1 MQGPPEQPGVN
12 PRSLFKLFKT
22 TNERAK
28 RGWTFETEV
37 AMLEIYNEK
46 VRDLIGENQ
55 TALEIRG
62 NDTIKGLVW
71 TRVKSV
77 EEVMT
82 LMARGEKHRAVGV
95 HNMND
100 RSSRSHLV
108 LQVRVS
114 GKNKATNAWHRGKLH
129 LIDLAGSERVG
140 KTDAKGERLREA
152 QNINK
157 SLSALG
163 NVISALALKRKHVPF
178 RDSKLTFLLRDSLGG
193 DSKVLMFVN
202 CSPVLWNSG
211 ETVCSL
217 NFAKRCRS
225 VQLGAATKNS
235 SNPEIVKL
243 RREVAELKDRLDG
256 SVGSSS
262 RLHSGSGGRSPS
274 RLGATGGRAMRS
286 PARKKR

>member
-1 MQGPPEQPGVN
+1 MDEGSFRGGGTSTTIRLDENSFASKIIPTLLYRASHSN
-12 PRSLFKLFKT
+12 LFLT
-22 TNERAK
+22 HTH
-28 RGWTFETEV
+28 T
-37 AMLEIYNEK
+37 
-46 VRDLIGENQ
+46 Q
-55 TALEIRG
+55 
-62 NDTIKGLVW
+62 
-71 TRVKSV
+71 
-77 EEVMT
+77 VMT
-82 LMARGEKHRAVGV
+82 LMARGEKNRAVGV

-114 GKNKATNAWHRGKLH
+114 AKNKATEAWHRGKLH

-140 KTDAKGERLREA
+140 KTDAKGDRLREA

-163 NVISALALKRKHVPF
+163 NVISALSLKRKHVPF

-202 CSPVLWNSG
+202 CSPVLWNAG

-235 SNPEIVKL
+235 SNPEVVKL
-243 RREVAELKDRLDG
+243 RRQVAELREQLDIG
-256 SVGSSS
+256 GSS
-262 RLHSGSGGRSPS
+262 RLHNSTGRSPS
-274 RLGATGGRAMRS
+274 RTKGASSRSIRS
-286 PARKKR
+286 PSRRV

>member
-1 MQGPPEQPGVN
+1 
-12 PRSLFKLFKT
+12 
-22 TNERAK
+22 
-28 RGWTFETEV
+28 
-37 AMLEIYNEK
+37 
-46 VRDLIGENQ
+46 
-55 TALEIRG
+55 
-62 NDTIKGLVW
+62 
-71 TRVKSV
+71 
-77 EEVMT
+77 MT
-82 LMARGEKHRAVGV
+82 LMARGEKNRAVGV

-114 GKNKATNAWHRGKLH
+114 AKNKATEAWHRGKLH

-140 KTDAKGERLREA
+140 KTDAKGDRLREA

-163 NVISALALKRKHVPF
+163 NVISALSLKRKHVPF

-202 CSPVLWNSG
+202 CSPVLWNAG

-235 SNPEIVKL
+235 SNPEVVKL
-243 RREVAELKDRLDG
+243 RRQVAELREQLDIG
-256 SVGSSS
+256 GSS
-262 RLHSGSGGRSPS
+262 RLHNSTGRSPS
-274 RLGATGGRAMRS
+274 RTKGASSRSSIRS
-286 PARKKR
+286 PSRRV